1 MMPDEDRKTALH
13 SFCREV
19 VSEHV
24 SYSITGDSQ
33 SQSCTST
40 CTDQVQMY
48 AKELMT
54 LGMFYLNYRDA
65 IREGDGS
72 RILTTWKYLLPI
84 FRVSDRRNYSLEVL
98 LSLYKYYY
106 VFSERQASQFLWSRF
121 VNTRGVP
128 SKNKPADLHMEH
140 LNRLCKDCISGLGA
154 SKTPKAISRIGK
166 AIGPLQEVLDNFDS
180 NVAVSSVSVK
190 HKVFPADIDQEKII
204 NELVTTAKVFEE
216 HEGRFHS
223 FFPNFRPLFSQV
235 KKKRF
240 ENWITSH
247 VKSWK
252 YCQNR

>member
-1 MMPDEDRKTALH
+1 MRIAKRLFIH
-13 SFCREV
+13 SVEKYF
-19 VSEHV
+19 EHV

-33 SQSCTST
+33 SQPSTST

-48 AKELMT
+48 AQELMT

-121 VNTRGVP
+121 VNTRGLP
-128 SKNKPADLHMEH
+128 SKNKPVDLHMEH

-154 SKTPKAISRIGK
+154 SKPPKAISRIGK

-190 HKVFPADIDQEKII
+190 HKVSPADIDQEKII

-223 FFPNFRPLFSQV
+223 FSPNEDVTDLKGATKYPMLALSGGTD
-235 KKKRF
+235 
-240 ENWITSH
+240 TST
-247 VKSWK
+247 
-252 YCQNR
+252 